1 MGRSLDG
8 FAGGTLQV
16 GERVLLMSD
25 ARIHVDLGVD

>member
-16 GERVLLMSD
+16 GERVLLSD